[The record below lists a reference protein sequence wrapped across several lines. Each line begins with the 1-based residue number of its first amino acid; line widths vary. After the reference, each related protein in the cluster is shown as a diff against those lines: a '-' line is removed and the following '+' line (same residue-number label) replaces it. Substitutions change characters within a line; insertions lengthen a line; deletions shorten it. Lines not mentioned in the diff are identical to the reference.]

1 MLTYISKWKRA
12 LGKKQIQRK
21 ASFEIKCSR
30 ILHLDGK
37 VPTPENVA
45 EYDLLLLVTDHMKF
59 DYQMFK
65 ENAQLIVDTRGVYQ
79 EKSMNI
85 VKA

>member
-1 MLTYISKWKRA
+1 M
-12 LGKKQIQRK
+12 
-21 ASFEIKCSR
+21 
-30 ILHLDGK
+30 D
-37 VPTPENVA
+37 PTPENVA
-45 EYDLLLLVTDHMKF
+45 KYDLLILVTDHKKF

-79 EKSMNI
+79 KKCVNI

>member
-1 MLTYISKWKRA
+1 MYLQQPSCQNLKPLQVPA
-12 LGKKQIQRK
+12 V
-21 ASFEIKCSR
+21 SPD
-30 ILHLDGK
+30 LDNFNIESMD
-37 VPTPENVA
+37 PTPENVA
-45 EYDLLLLVTDHMKF
+45 EYDLLLLVTDHKKF

-79 EKSMNI
+79 EPSMNI

>member
-1 MLTYISKWKRA
+1 MGAIVKYTDPHVPVFPKLRNHNVNIESM
-12 LGKKQIQRK
+12 
-21 ASFEIKCSR
+21 
-30 ILHLDGK
+30 D
-37 VPTPENVA
+37 PTPENVA
-45 EYDLLLLVTDHMKF
+45 EYDLLLLVTDHKKF

-79 EKSMNI
+79 EQSMNI